1 VGGTPVGLATDVG
14 VGSSTP
20 QFLHYSKSES
30 RALHR
35 SLALPVQQ
43 SVLLSIQSS
52 NSSQSSP
59 ATIPGDDLSQDVQ
72 LPMLTI
78 VHSTKSA
85 Y

>member
-1 VGGTPVGLATDVG
+1 
-14 VGSSTP
+14 
-20 QFLHYSKSES
+20 
-30 RALHR
+30 LHR